1 MSKRRFIV
9 VGSTGSVGT
18 QALDVLSGH
27 RHEHAIVGLAAGSQL
42 DLLLEQALDFCVPVI
57 GLTSPPAG
65 GEAEIRRR
73 LAALA
78 AARGVSDPV
87 EVIHLGDTAAEA
99 VAGLEADMV
108 LNAITGA
115 AGLGTTLAALARG
128 TDVAL
133 ANKESLIIGGS
144 IVLDAARATGA
155 RLVPVDSEHS
165 AIAQALRAGTHGE
178 VSKLIITASGGPFRG
193 MTREALRR
201 VTPAQALNH
210 PTWSMGAMITLNSAT
225 LVNKGLEVIEAH
237 LLFEI
242 DFDHIEVVVHPQS
255 HIHSMVEFTDAS
267 TIAQISPP
275 DMRLPISYALGTQA
289 DGSTTRLGSAAVP
302 NNWGQPMHWSF
313 EPVDHLAFP
322 ALGLAID
329 AGRRGRSFPA
339 VLNAANEVLV
349 AAFIAGDIAFT
360 DIDRGLARALAAHEP
375 AGEHT
380 VDTVLAADAWAREFA
395 RDFVAEQKSAA
406 ERSEAEKS
414 RSGQQSARVPN
425 GGLG

>member
-27 RHEHAIVGLAAGSQL
+27 RHEHAIIGLAAGSQL

-165 AIAQALRAGTHGE
+165 AIAQALRAGTHRE

-313 EPVDHLAFP
+313 
-322 ALGLAID
+322 
-329 AGRRGRSFPA
+329 
-339 VLNAANEVLV
+339 
-349 AAFIAGDIAFT
+349 
-360 DIDRGLARALAAHEP
+360 
-375 AGEHT
+375 
-380 VDTVLAADAWAREFA
+380 
-395 RDFVAEQKSAA
+395 
-406 ERSEAEKS
+406 
-414 RSGQQSARVPN
+414 
-425 GGLG
+425 

>member
-1 MSKRRFIV
+1 V

-115 AGLGTTLAALARG
+115 AGLGTTLSALARS

-201 VTPAQALNH
+201 LTPAQALNH
-210 PTWSMGAMITLNSAT
+210 PTWSMRSMLTLTSAT
-225 LVNKGLEVIEAH
+225 LVTDGLQVTECH
-237 LLFEI
+237 LLLDI
-242 DFDHIEVVVHPQS
+242 DFAHSEVAAHTPS
-255 HIHSMVEFTDAS
+255 LIHTLVEFTYAS

-275 DMRLPISYALGTQA
+275 DMRLPISYAPGTPA
-289 DGSTTRLGSAAVP
+289 DGSTAWLGSAAVP
-302 NNWGQPMHWSF
+302 KNWG
-313 EPVDHLAFP
+313 E
-322 ALGLAID
+322 
-329 AGRRGRSFPA
+329 
-339 VLNAANEVLV
+339 
-349 AAFIAGDIAFT
+349 
-360 DIDRGLARALAAHEP
+360 
-375 AGEHT
+375 
-380 VDTVLAADAWAREFA
+380 
-395 RDFVAEQKSAA
+395 
-406 ERSEAEKS
+406 
-414 RSGQQSARVPN
+414 
-425 GGLG
+425 